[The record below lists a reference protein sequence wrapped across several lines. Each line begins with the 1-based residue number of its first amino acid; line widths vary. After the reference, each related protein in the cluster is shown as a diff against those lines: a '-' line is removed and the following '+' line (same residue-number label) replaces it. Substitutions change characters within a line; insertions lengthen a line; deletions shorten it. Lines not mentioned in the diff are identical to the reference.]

1 MQIRIGKT
9 EEVIA
14 ARIIHDGGTRRMAHP
29 EPAGEEE
36 EEHHGSPWP
45 VIIAV
50 GMGVGYVGIVSA
62 SIPML
67 LVGLVIFAG
76 GAGGWIHQD
85 MQRASSAFYGLATAV
100 ESRFPR
106 VSARKLGM
114 WLFLATEIMFF
125 SAIIGSS
132 FTLRL
137 RTGTPGLPTFGGPWA
152 TPGQILNVPLT
163 GLNTFILICSSLTM
177 VEALA
182 AIERDDKVKHRI
194 FMLATLLLGITFLS
208 IQAFEYQKLY
218 FGDGLTFTHAPIGSG
233 VNPLYGPT
241 FYAQT
246 GVHGSHVTAGV
257 LALAYV
263 TRKAFKGG
271 FTKENHEAVELV
283 GLYWHFVDVVWIFL
297 FTIVYLV

>member
-1 MQIRIGKT
+1 
-9 EEVIA
+9 
-14 ARIIHDGGTRRMAHP
+14 MAHP
-29 EPAGEEE
+29 ESVGEGE

-50 GMGVGYVGIVSA
+50 GMGVAYVGIVSG
-62 SIPML
+62 SIPL
-67 LVGLVIFAG
+67 LLAGVVIFAG
-76 GAGGWIHQD
+76 GIGGWIHQD
-85 MQRASSAFYGLATAV
+85 LQRPSSPFYGLAAAV
-100 ESRFPR
+100 ESRLPR

-114 WLFLATEIMFF
+114 WLMLATEIMFF
-125 SAIIGSS
+125 SAIIGASW
-132 FTLRL
+132 TLRL
-137 RTGTPGLPTFGGPWA
+137 RTATIGLPTFQGPWA
-152 TPGQILNVPLT
+152 TPNQILNVPLT

-182 AIERDDKVKHRI
+182 AIERGDQTKLRL
-194 FMLATLLLGITFLS
+194 FLLATLLLGITFLS
-208 IQAFEYQKLY
+208 IQAFEYQHLF
-218 FGDGLTFTHAPIGSG
+218 FGEGLTFTHAPAGSG

-257 LALAYV
+257 LAMAYV

-271 FTKENHEAVELV
+271 FTKENHEAVELA

-297 FTIVYLV
+297 FTIVYLI

>member
-1 MQIRIGKT
+1 
-9 EEVIA
+9 
-14 ARIIHDGGTRRMAHP
+14 MAHP

-36 EEHHGSPWP
+36 EHHGSSWP

-50 GMGVGYVGIVSA
+50 GMGVGYVGIVSV

-67 LVGLVIFAG
+67 LVGLAIFG
-76 GAGGWIHQD
+76 GGLGGWIHED
-85 MQRASSAFYGLATAV
+85 LQRPSSAFYGAVTAI
-100 ESRFPR
+100 ESKFPQ

-114 WLFLATEIMFF
+114 WLLLATEIMLF
-125 SAIIGSS
+125 SAVIGASW
-132 FTLRL
+132 TVRL
-137 RTGTPGLPTFGGPWA
+137 RTTVPGTLSFRGAWAAPGE
-152 TPGQILNVPLT
+152 ILNVPLT
-163 GLNTFILICSSLTM
+163 GINTFVLICSSLTM

-182 AIERDDKVKHRI
+182 AIERGNQNRLRI
-194 FMLATLLLGITFLS
+194 FLLATLLLGLTFVS

-218 FGDGLTFTHAPIGSG
+218 FGEGLTFTTAPYR
-233 VNPLYGPT
+233 VNPNYGST

-246 GVHGSHVTAGV
+246 GVHGSHVIAGV
-257 LALAYV
+257 TAMAYL
-263 TRKAFKGG
+263 TRKSFKGG

>member
-1 MQIRIGKT
+1 
-9 EEVIA
+9 
-14 ARIIHDGGTRRMAHP
+14 MAHP
-29 EPAGEEE
+29 EPVAEEE

-50 GMGVGYVGIVSA
+50 GMGIGYVGIVSA
-62 SIPML
+62 SIPIL
-67 LVGLVIFAG
+67 LAGLAIFVG
-76 GAGGWIHQD
+76 GAGGWIHGD
-85 MQRASSAFYGLATAV
+85 MQRPSKSFFGFATV
-100 ESRFPR
+100 LESRFPR

-114 WLFLATEIMFF
+114 WLFLVTEIMLF
-125 SAIIGSS
+125 SAVIGASWA
-132 FTLRL
+132 LRL
-137 RTGTPGLPTFGGPWA
+137 KTTAPGSTFGAWA
-152 TPGQILNVPLT
+152 TPGEVLNVPLT

-182 AIERDDKVKHRI
+182 AVERGDQKRLRLFLLV
-194 FMLATLLLGITFLS
+194 TLLLGITFLS

-218 FGDGLTFTHAPIGSG
+218 FDEGLTFTQAPHN
-233 VNPLYGPT
+233 VNTLYGPT

-257 LALAYV
+257 LALAYT

>member
-1 MQIRIGKT
+1 
-9 EEVIA
+9 
-14 ARIIHDGGTRRMAHP
+14 MAHP
-29 EPAGEEE
+29 EPAGEEG

-45 VIIAV
+45 VIIAI
-50 GMGVGYVGIVSA
+50 GMTVAYVGIVSV
-62 SIPML
+62 SVPLL
-67 LVGLVIFAG
+67 LVGLVIFMG
-76 GAGGWIHQD
+76 GAGAWIHED
-85 MQRASSAFYGLATAV
+85 IQRPSSAFYGVVSAV
-100 ESRFPR
+100 QTRLPQ

-114 WLFLATEIMFF
+114 WLVLATEIMFF

-132 FTLRL
+132 WTLRL
-137 RTGTPGLPTFGGPWA
+137 RTTVPGTLAYGGPWA
-152 TPGQILNVPLT
+152 TPGEILNVPLT

-182 AIERDDKVKHRI
+182 AIERGDQRKLRL
-194 FMLATLLLGITFLS
+194 FLLATLLLGITFVS
-208 IQAFEYQKLY
+208 IQAFEYNKLY
-218 FGDGLTFTHAPIGSG
+218 FGEGLTFKSAPDG

-257 LALAYV
+257 LAMAYL

-297 FTIVYLV
+297 FTIVYLI